1 MKYEVLGSPPWHWA
15 SQCILIL
22 CECDESRD
30 TNINIYNNLFDWSE
44 TLQTQSEEH
53 IAASVTDC
61 WQRRPRVKSLC
72 RLHSSGRHRLA
83 NVQVVTRAM
92 WGGYLTGRQS
102 ASSCAK
108 TKLYRS
114 NSADLVVDGV
124 TIDHYARNSSV
135 FRCKL
140 SIDDT
145 LITMRVKTCASRLY

>member
-1 MKYEVLGSPPWHWA
+1 MNRAELHGIMKYEVLGSPPWHWA

-108 TKLYRS
+108 TKLYRWWTGLPS
-114 NSADLVVDGV
+114 
-124 TIDHYARNSSV
+124 
-135 FRCKL
+135 
-140 SIDDT
+140 
-145 LITMRVKTCASRLY
+145 ITMPGIHQCSGASSLSMTPWLRCV